1 MINDRLLFLNIN
13 ADPRATL
20 KQKSFAN
27 DILPNEFIPGVAD
40 CGGSAKTHKYVKLY
54 EHWLKATLGAYAKAR
69 ANKHLSTWGYGRSS
83 RSSSVDWV
91 ARY

>member
-1 MINDRLLFLNIN
+1 MLMRSRPATLRTPNVSSRKYPTTLLGETRDMINDRLLFLNIN

-54 EHWLKATLGAYAKAR
+54 EH
-69 ANKHLSTWGYGRSS
+69 
-83 RSSSVDWV
+83 
-91 ARY
+91 